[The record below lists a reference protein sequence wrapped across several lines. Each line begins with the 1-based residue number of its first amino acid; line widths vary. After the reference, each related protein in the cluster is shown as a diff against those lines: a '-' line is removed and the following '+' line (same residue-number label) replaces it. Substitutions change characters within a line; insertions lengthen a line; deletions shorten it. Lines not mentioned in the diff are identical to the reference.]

1 MGQAH
6 ISLQLGVH
14 RMECRLSRTERT
26 TVNLNDFGFF
36 QLSELPTQLELLD
49 YYKNKYYQKQLRTHR
64 TEYSPD
70 EIRYRRNKLK
80 QKHHIYEGLVSEANS
95 TGKSFLDV
103 GAGEGFAMK
112 YFQEL
117 GWNVLGIDY
126 SSHACMT
133 HHPELIEDYLNGDVL
148 ESLLQLQQR
157 SKRFDLI
164 LLDNVLEHMLD
175 PLDVLKITRS
185 LLTKDGILIIE
196 VPNDFSLF
204 QKYLLDNKKISSEF
218 WVVSPDHINYFN
230 RQGLRKLVESAGFQ
244 ELTVVGDF
252 PIDLFLFNEHT
263 NYVSNKAVGR
273 SCHQA
278 RLDIENLIHATSLDK
293 SIELFKCLADLGIGR
308 QILGFYKSN
317 IT

>member
-1 MGQAH
+1 
-6 ISLQLGVH
+6 
-14 RMECRLSRTERT
+14 MEYRGNKTERT
-26 TVNLNDFGFF
+26 AVKINSFGFF
-36 QLSELPTQLELLD
+36 QLSELPTRLELLD
-49 YYKNKYYQKQLRTHR
+49 YYKNKYYQQQLRTHR

-70 EIRYRRNKLK
+70 EIKYKRNKLK
-80 QKHHIYEGLVSEANS
+80 QKQHIYEGLVSEANIK
-95 TGKSFLDV
+95 GKSFLDV

-117 GWNVLGIDY
+117 GWNVFGIDH

-133 HHPELIEDYLNGDVL
+133 HHPELIEDYVLGDIH
-148 ESLLQLQQR
+148 ESLVQLQQQ

-175 PLDVLKITRS
+175 PLNILEITRA
-185 LLTKDGILIIE
+185 LLARDGILVIE

-204 QKYLLDNKKISSEF
+204 QKYLLDKEKISSEF

-230 RQGLRKLVESAGFQ
+230 RHGLRKLVESAGFQ

-293 SIELFKCLADLGIGR
+293 TVELFKCLADLGIGR
-308 QILGFYKSN
+308 QILGFYKSS

>member
-1 MGQAH
+1 
-6 ISLQLGVH
+6 
-14 RMECRLSRTERT
+14 MECKLNKAERT
-26 TVNLNDFGFF
+26 AVNLNKFGFF
-36 QLSELPTQLELLD
+36 ELSQLPTKLELFD
-49 YYKNKYYQKQLRTHR
+49 YYKNKYYQQQLRTHR
-64 TEYSPD
+64 AKYSSD
-70 EIRYRRNKLK
+70 EIEYRRNKLK
-80 QKHHIYEGLVSEANS
+80 QKHHIYEGLVSEANIK
-95 TGKSFLDV
+95 GKSFLDV

-112 YFQEL
+112 YFKEL
-117 GWNVLGIDY
+117 GSNVLGIDH

-133 HHPELIEDYLNGDVL
+133 HHPELIEDYLIGDVL
-148 ESLLQLQQR
+148 ESLVQLQQR

-175 PLDVLKITRS
+175 PLNVLKITRG
-185 LLTKDGILIIE
+185 LLTRDGILIIE

-204 QKYLLDNKKISSEF
+204 QKYLLDKEKISSEF

-230 RQGLRKLVESAGFQ
+230 RHGLRKLVESAGFQ

-293 SIELFKCLADLGIGR
+293 TVELFKCLADLGIGR
-308 QILGFYKSN
+308 QILGFYKST